1 MTGGKGGFH
10 SFLARRLQAYL
21 DFRQRLGYTSFAGS
35 PAAVDFDRYLCFREA
50 GSLRD
55 LDERLVAQWM
65 HAIPRH
71 AAATKNGKLRF
82 ARGFFAYLLRVGML
96 RGNPASRIPYLK
108 QKAYKPH
115 IYTLKEIHQILEEA
129 RKNQRRYPRR
139 LTGWTM
145 ETLVFL
151 LYACGLRLGEA
162 LNLRIQDVDFEE
174 NTLAL
179 WRTKFHKERLVPFS
193 PAVRAKLLA
202 YLARRNESY
211 PPVGPQAP
219 LFCGPHGKYCR
230 HSIQAR
236 FRLLLVRCGLAK
248 PKGRGGPRPHD
259 LRHSFA
265 VHRLYKW
272 YQEGHDILNKLP
284 LLSVYMGHVN
294 IENTGV
300 YLTITQAMLREG
312 DRRFQAAFENVA
324 DKALGRAL
332 KNP

>member
-1 MTGGKGGFH
+1 MTGRKRGFH
-10 SFLARRLQAYL
+10 SFLARHLRAYL
-21 DFRQRLGYTSFAGS
+21 DFRSRLGYTSFAGS
-35 PAAVDFDRYLCFREA
+35 PAARDFDYYLCFRDA

-55 LDERLVAQWM
+55 LDERLVAQWV
-65 HAIPRH
+65 HAIPSH

-82 ARGFFAYLLRVGML
+82 ARGFFGYLLRVGML
-96 RGNPASRIPYLK
+96 RDNPASRIPYLK
-108 QKAYKPH
+108 QKAYKPY

-145 ETLVFL
+145 ETLVLL

-211 PPVGPQAP
+211 PPAGPQDP
-219 LFCGPHGKYCR
+219 FFRSPGGKCR
-230 HSIQAR
+230 RSSFQHR
-236 FRLLLVRCGLAK
+236 FRHLLVRCGLAK
-248 PKGRGGPRPHD
+248 PRGRGGPRPHD
-259 LRHSFA
+259 LRHAFA

-272 YQEGHDILNKLP
+272 YQDGHDILNKLP

-300 YLTITQAMLREG
+300 YLTITQALLREG

>member
-1 MTGGKGGFH
+1 MSRRLRFH
-10 SFLARRLQAYL
+10 SSLGRHLQAYL
-21 DFRQRLGYTSFAGS
+21 DFRQRLGYTSFADS
-35 PAAVDFDRYLCFREA
+35 PQARDFDYYLAFHGA
-50 GSLRD
+50 TLKD
-55 LDERLVAQWM
+55 LDERLVVHWM

-82 ARGFFAYLLRVGML
+82 ARGFFSYLVRVGL
-96 RGNPASRIPYLK
+96 ARENLARRIPYLK
-108 QKAYKPH
+108 QKTYQPH

-129 RKNQRRYPRR
+129 RKNQRRYPKR

-151 LYACGLRLGEA
+151 LYACGLRLSEA

-179 WRTKFHKERLVPFS
+179 WKTKFHKERLVPFS
-193 PAVRAKLLA
+193 PAVAQKLRA
-202 YLARRNESY
+202 YLVRRNRSY
-211 PPVGPQAP
+211 PPAGPQDP
-219 LFCGPHGKYCR
+219 FFRSPSGKCR
-230 HSIQAR
+230 KSAMQQR
-236 FRLLLVRCGLAK
+236 FRHLLTRCGLAE
-248 PKGRGGPRPHD
+248 PRGRGGPRLHD
-259 LRHSFA
+259 LRHGMA

-294 IENTGV
+294 IENTSV
-300 YLTITQAMLREG
+300 YLTITRALLREG
-312 DRRFQAAFENVA
+312 DRRFQGAFESVTG
-324 DKALGRAL
+324 KAIGRAM

>member
-1 MTGGKGGFH
+1 MNRRRFH
-10 SFLARRLQAYL
+10 SSLARHLQAYL
-21 DFRQRLGYTSFAGS
+21 DFRQRLGYTSFANS
-35 PAAVDFDRYLCFREA
+35 PAARDFDHFLTFRDA
-50 GSLRD
+50 TLKD
-55 LDERLVAQWM
+55 LDECLVADWV

-82 ARGFFAYLLRVGML
+82 ARGFFNYLIRVGL
-96 RGNPASRIPYLK
+96 VQENPARRIAYLK
-108 QKAYKPH
+108 QKAYKPY

-151 LYACGLRLGEA
+151 LYACGLRLSEA
-162 LNLRIQDVDFEE
+162 LNLRLQDVDFDE

-179 WRTKFHKERLVPFS
+179 WKTKFHKERLVPFS
-193 PAVRAKLLA
+193 PTVGKKLLA

-211 PPVGPQAP
+211 PPAGPQDSFFRSP
-219 LFCGPHGKYCR
+219 SGKC
-230 HSIQAR
+230 HKSAIQQR
-236 FRLLLVRCGLAK
+236 FRHLLTRCGLAK
-248 PKGRGGPRPHD
+248 PRGRGGPRLHD
-259 LRHSFA
+259 LRHGMA

-294 IENTGV
+294 IENTSV
-300 YLTITQAMLREG
+300 YLTITRAMIREG
-312 DRRFQAAFENVA
+312 DRRFQDAFENVT
-324 DKALGRAL
+324 DKSLRRAL
-332 KNP
+332 KNL